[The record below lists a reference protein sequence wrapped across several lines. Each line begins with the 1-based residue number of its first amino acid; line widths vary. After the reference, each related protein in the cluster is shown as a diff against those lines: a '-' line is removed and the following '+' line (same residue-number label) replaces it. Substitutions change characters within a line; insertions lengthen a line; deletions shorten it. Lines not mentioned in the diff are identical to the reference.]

1 MGWAYQI
8 ENIRGGLATVERGM
22 REASL
27 ALSLKPAQYFALIAL
42 PIAFRTSLPAMLNT
56 AISLLKNSSYLQ
68 AIGLAELTF
77 VAVDRI
83 ATDFRAIE
91 MFTAICVMYLV
102 LVGVLALLTARLSAH
117 LQRPFRQ

>member
-1 MGWAYQI
+1 M
-8 ENIRGGLATVERGM
+8 RGGLATVEHKM
-22 REASL
+22 REASM
-27 ALSLKPAQYFALIAL
+27 ALSLKPHQYLCLVAL
-42 PIAFRTSLPAMLNT
+42 PIAFRTSLPAVLNT

-91 MFTAICVMYLV
+91 MFSAICVMYLA
-102 LVGVLALLTARLSAH
+102 LVAILSLLTGRLSAH
-117 LQRPFRQ
+117 LQRPFRH